1 MNIWLVLSLALAL
14 AMDAFAVSISV
25 SLKLGGISHQQSFRL
40 AFHFGLFQFLMP
52 CAGWILG
59 RSIQNFIQ
67 AVDHWIAFF
76 LLLLIGYKMIKDSF
90 AQKNA
95 AEKKRKD
102 PTKGLTLMVLAIAT
116 SIDALAAGLSL
127 ALLDV
132 KVLYAALV
140 IGMVAFILSLVG
152 SLLGPILGKIVGKR
166 AELLGGVVLILIGS
180 KILLDHLA

>member
-25 SLKLGGISHQQSFRL
+25 SLQVRGISHQQSFRL

-59 RSIQNFIQ
+59 RSIQSFIH

-76 LLLLIGYKMIKDSF
+76 LLLFIGGKMIKDSF
-90 AQKNA
+90 TQENA
-95 AEKKRKD
+95 AEKKSKD

-116 SIDALAAGLSL
+116 SIDAWAAGLSL
-127 ALLDV
+127 GLLDV
-132 KVLYAALV
+132 KVLYPALV

-152 SLLGPILGKIVGKR
+152 SRLGPILGKIFGKR

-180 KILLDHLA
+180 KILFEHLS